1 MLTSD
6 ALGILTAISEGDL
19 SREIPGALS
28 QIQPFTP
35 LAVELSQQLSGERL
49 ISLTELVASG
59 RKVELTPTVICL
71 LHQFANN
78 ARNANEK
85 AVAIS
90 WFERVLEITP
100 HDFNVRAALSE
111 YMSAHEEPARLL
123 RILSPAVDIFVERS
137 AVYRDVL
144 ASFCRVALLEGDR
157 NDIAVGLRAYE
168 RITDTRA
175 AALIRQRVEH
185 TLSSGDDA
193 STNVSAPISKALRSL
208 CEYDCLSAL
217 EAQLGQ
223 PFEPSERF
231 ATLVAKVARSAL
243 TENWRQAYRLAAD
256 LMRQVSDASPSVDAT
271 KIWRQEG
278 LDARALD
285 FREPV
290 TERHFND
297 FTHALSS
304 FHSAPSLPNLQK
316 FWTSAA
322 RARSDLEAFRLVGP
336 TGQRDTDEAEATSR
350 REAYYARTQPSV
362 ADDGRNAATVWYFI
376 TWQDNVEQ
384 LVRQILAIYH
394 PKNVYVVS
402 IGGLRAP
409 PSLSHLSILLSLPNF
424 HLLYRPSV
432 TWGGQKLFF
441 HNLFEVLQAFSEQA
455 EDPAWVQV
463 LCHRS
468 FPLVNQTKLRK
479 ELSDTGILKT
489 FIGTRPSHAWQ
500 IEWPDDVVTDLD
512 ARFGRAMDEIFE
524 TGSSRNFRELIPD
537 QWRQGGC
544 RFNFGDEV
552 HSSIGDS
559 RTDAHDYA
567 ISAMSGDLR
576 WPSLGR
582 LTEFVDVATESGATY
597 TRRMHPIVVEH
608 ISKVF
613 RRHQMMTGDPFLL
626 MNQRFVETVLT
637 NDDAKELFA
646 AMNPGFAPEMNF
658 FDTVIATP
666 AYGVSGEAGHV
677 YHRNEQSQAA
687 TAVDIEPA
695 AFAADAKKRYY
706 MRKMLGE
713 HSKDFIEYFNERAS
727 ADWDARSYYL
737 SGSVASPSSLPP
749 STFPSLDQAIVD
761 RLLGRRCMLHNLHGV
776 LLGVFF
782 LMPGGVAQGE
792 DGTEAARWAFNNGTL
807 SVVWS
812 WGAKNYRR
820 MTTDG
825 TSLVLVPAEV
835 AEAANNWSL
844 FLRFEIESI
853 CATDDMQSSIIDV
866 PDLGI
871 EVGQYEWVGSHLSE
885 ASALVSFDRQALE
898 HYPTSAQRHL
908 VTVHEARVAASGDT
922 LCLASVDGFPTL
934 IRLSNVWIADAR
946 IRCVFQVA
954 CADDHR
960 AWEAAKPG
968 SGQICFSRA
977 HLVGAYRFQTLAG
990 GMEVTLAED
999 GRLQDEAGRTVG
1011 GWFSLP
1017 GRILLFGLPG
1027 MRVAQAA
1034 QLVIRDGRASISGWA
1049 WKNLK
1054 DLVSFS
1060 ATPLPSR

>member
-6 ALGILTAISEGDL
+6 ALGILTAISGGDL
-19 SREIPGALS
+19 SREIPSALS

-35 LAVELSQQLSGERL
+35 LAVELSQQLPAERL
-49 ISLTELVASG
+49 IALADLVAAG
-59 RKVELTPTVICL
+59 RKIELTPIVVCL
-71 LHQFANN
+71 LHQFAND

-85 AVAIS
+85 AAAIS
-90 WFERVLEITP
+90 WFEKVLEITP

-111 YMSAHEEPARLL
+111 YMSAHEEPERLL

-137 AVYRDVL
+137 AIYRDVL
-144 ASFCRVALLEGDR
+144 ASFCRVALLAGDR
-157 NDIAVGLRAYE
+157 NDIDVGLRIYE
-168 RITDTRA
+168 RITNARA
-175 AALIRQRVEH
+175 TALIRQRVEH
-185 TLSSGDDA
+185 TLSSGGDA
-193 STNVSAPISKALRSL
+193 PAAISAPISKALRSL

-217 EAQLGQ
+217 DAQLAQ
-223 PFEPSERF
+223 PVEPSERF
-231 ATLVAKVARSAL
+231 ATLVAKVAQCAVS
-243 TENWRQAYRLAAD
+243 ENWRQAYSLAAD
-256 LMRQVSDASPSVDAT
+256 LMRRVSDAAPGVDAA
-271 KIWRQEG
+271 KIWRREG
-278 LDARALD
+278 LDERALD
-285 FREPV
+285 FRGPV
-290 TERHFND
+290 AERHIDEFMR
-297 FTHALSS
+297 ALSS
-304 FHSAPSLPNLQK
+304 FHSGPSLEKLQK

-322 RARSDLEAFRLVGP
+322 RARPDLEALRLIGP
-336 TGQRDTDEAEATSR
+336 TGQRDTDEIEAASR
-350 REAYYARTQPSV
+350 REAYYARTQLGGT
-362 ADDGRNAATVWYFI
+362 DDGRDAATVWYFI

-394 PKNVYVVS
+394 PDNVYVVS

-409 PSLSHLSILLSLPNF
+409 PSLSHLSILLALPNF

-441 HNLFEVLQAFSEQA
+441 HNLFEVLEAFSQQA

-479 ELSDTGILKT
+479 ELADTGILKT

-524 TGSSRNFRELIPD
+524 TGSSRSFRELIPD

-552 HSSIGDS
+552 HRSVGDF

-567 ISAMSGDLR
+567 ISAMSADLR

-608 ISKVF
+608 ISQVF

-626 MNQRFVETVLT
+626 MNRRFVETVLT

-666 AYGVSGEAGHV
+666 AYGMSGEAGHV

-713 HSKDFIEYFNERAS
+713 HSKGFIEYFNKRAS

-737 SGSVASPSSLPP
+737 SGSTASTSYLPP
-749 STFPSLDQAIVD
+749 SSFPSLDQALVD
-761 RLLGRRCMLHNLHGV
+761 RLVGRRCTLHNLHGV
-776 LLGVFF
+776 LLGVVF
-782 LMPGGVAQGE
+782 LMPGGAAQGE
-792 DGTEAARWAFNNGTL
+792 DGTEAARWSFNDGTL

-820 MTTDG
+820 MTTDEA
-825 TSLVLVPAEV
+825 SLVLVPAEV

-844 FLRFEIESI
+844 FLRFEIDSI
-853 CATDDMQSSIIDV
+853 CATDDRRSSIIDV
-866 PDLGI
+866 PDLGLA
-871 EVGQYEWVGSHLSE
+871 VGQYEWVGSPLPES
-885 ASALVSFDRQALE
+885 SALVSFDRQALE

-908 VTVHEARVAASGDT
+908 VTVHETRVGASGDT

-934 IRLSNVWIADAR
+934 IRLASVWVADAR
-946 IRCVFQVA
+946 IRCVYQIA
-954 CADDHR
+954 RSDDHL
-960 AWEAAKPG
+960 AWDAAEAG
-968 SGQICFSRA
+968 SGQVHLSRA
-977 HLVGAYRFQTLAG
+977 QLVGTYRFQTLAG
-990 GMEVTLAED
+990 AMDVTLAED
-999 GRLQDEAGRTVG
+999 GQLQDRAGRTVG

-1017 GRILLFGLPG
+1017 GRVLLFGLPG

-1034 QLVIRDGRASISGWA
+1034 QFVIRDGRASFSGWA
-1049 WKNLK
+1049 WKSLK

-1060 ATPLPSR
+1060 ATLLPSR